1 MTRPESI
8 PTYGPDA
15 TGRTIYPVM
24 LPPEE
29 ARLSGRAGRTMCW
42 VISDRSGW
50 IPGSY
55 ASPSAARYAFRLDPA
70 LLRELAAWKR
80 GAGDLEEHELVCAE
94 LGWETALRGSS

>member
-1 MTRPESI
+1 MTRPEPP

-24 LPPEE
+24 LPSGEE
-29 ARLSGRAGRTMCW
+29 RPGGRTMCW

-94 LGWETALRGSS
+94 LGWETALRGSL